1 MAQEKILVVDDEPE
15 MGWLFSKILGEEGY
29 KVLTACTG
37 QEGITKVKEEMPDLV
52 FLDIRFPGMDGI
64 EVLKEI
70 RRFDKDLLVIMLTGY
85 ESVKTAVSAMK
96 LGAYDYLSKPI
107 DNEKIKIVIENALKT
122 RRLTRE
128 VGDLQKEIRKRF
140 AFERII
146 GNSLQME
153 KVFDLIKRVATYD
166 VTVLL
171 RGASGTGKELIAQAI
186 HYASSR
192 SRGPFV
198 AIDCATLP
206 ETLVESEIFGYE
218 RGAFTGAEARKL
230 GKFELAQGGT
240 LFLDEIGNLSPNT
253 QVKLLRA
260 LQEKKIERLG
270 GKRPIGV
277 DVRVIAATSV
287 NLEEAMEKGLFREDL
302 YHRLNVFPIRLPLL
316 REREGDVPLLAEY
329 FLAEFN
335 KELKKEVKKISEEA
349 RELLVKYSWPGN
361 VRELENTIKSAV
373 LLAEDTILPQHLP
386 QKIQAVRDEVRLS
399 ELKGPLKEV
408 SKRATQKIEKEL
420 ITKVLREVHWNKSK
434 AAKLLNVDYKTL
446 YNKIKEY
453 GIKR

>member
-29 KVLTACTG
+29 KVLTARTG
-37 QEGITKVKEEMPDLV
+37 QEGITKIKEELPDLV

-64 EVLKEI
+64 EVLREI
-70 RRFDKDLLVIMLTGY
+70 RRFDNNLLVIMLTGY
-85 ESVKTAVSAMK
+85 ESAGTAVAAMK

-107 DNEKIKIVIENALKT
+107 DNEKVKIIIKNALKT
-122 RRLTRE
+122 KRLTRE
-128 VGDLQKEIRKRF
+128 VGDLRQGVRKRF

-146 GNSLQME
+146 RNSPQME
-153 KVFDLIKRVATYD
+153 KVFDLIKRVATHD

-171 RGASGTGKELIAQAI
+171 YGASGTGKELIAQAI

-192 SRGPFV
+192 SNNPFI

-240 LFLDEIGNLSPNT
+240 LFLDEIGNLPPDT

-260 LQEKKIERLG
+260 LQERKIERLG
-270 GKRPIGV
+270 GKRPIRV
-277 DVRVIAATSV
+277 DVRLIAATNV
-287 NLEEAMEKGLFREDL
+287 NLEKAMEAGRFREDL
-302 YHRLNVFPIRLPLL
+302 YHRLNVFPIHLPPLK
-316 REREGDVPLLAEY
+316 EREGDVPLLAGY

-335 KELKKEVKKISEEA
+335 KELKKKVRKISEEA
-349 RELLVKYSWPGN
+349 LELLVKYHWPGN

-373 LLAEDTILPQHLP
+373 LLAEDAILPQHLP
-386 QKIQAVRDEVRLS
+386 QKIQAVRDEVNLS
-399 ELKGPLKEV
+399 ELKGSLKEV
-408 SKRATQKIEKEL
+408 SKKATQRVEKEL

-434 AAKLLNVDYKTL
+434 ASRLLSVDYKTL